1 MDGAAPAFETAISEL
16 VQEIDGPRLRRNR
29 RGMIGRNKGPASRI
43 PFATDEAPPHL
54 PKPKEFPMHKDQVE
68 GAAKDMGGKAKEAVG
83 KMTDN
88 ERLEAEG
95 HMDQAEGKVQ
105 KGVGDLKEGARDAL
119 KK

>member
-16 VQEIDGPRLRRNR
+16 VQEIDAPRLRRNR
-29 RGMIGRNKGPASRI
+29 RRTIMRNSRASFRI

-54 PKPKEFPMHKDQVE
+54 PKPKEFPMHKDQAE
-68 GAAKDMGGKAKEAVG
+68 GAAKDMGGKVKEAAG
-83 KMTDN
+83 KLTGN

-95 HMDQAEGKVQ
+95 HMDQAAGKVQ